1 MDEAPRTPRLWGGRF
16 GAELDP
22 TLHRFTASFPFD
34 RRLVRHDLV
43 GSLAH
48 ARMLAECGVL
58 SRPDAEAVLGGL
70 SAILREV
77 EEQRLVVSGDDED
90 VHTWIERV
98 LRERVGEAAGRLHTA
113 RSRNDQVS
121 TALRLYVRDALRDLV
136 ARAVALQEVWRDQ
149 AAAFREAWMPG
160 YTHLQRAQPST
171 LAHHLLAHAWAL
183 NADIR
188 RLQHVHHQAGLC
200 VLGAGALAGTSH
212 PIRPERTA
220 YWLGFSAVFP
230 NSLYAVADR
239 DFVLEAAFAATLVLL
254 HLSRW
259 AEEVVL
265 WTTLEFGFAELS
277 DSVAK
282 GSSLMPQKKNPEAAE
297 LIRGKAGRGAGA
309 LASLLTALKGVPL
322 AYNSDLQEDKEPLF
336 DCLDTAAAC
345 LEAATVLASGIRF
358 RTDRMREAL
367 RGGFLT
373 ATDLADYLVR
383 RGVPFRTAHEQ
394 AGRAVRE
401 AEQRGCE
408 LWELPLDALRQAC
421 PQAGEDVY
429 ESLSPEGS
437 VRQRRSLGGPAP
449 ERVAEQLERLAQ
461 EVEAT
466 RAWLAAALPPPV
478 YRAHREGRLLEA
490 L

>member
-1 MDEAPRTPRLWGGRF
+1 MGETPRTQRLWGGRF

-22 TLHRFTASFPFD
+22 TLHHFSASFPFD
-34 RRLVRHDLV
+34 RRLVRFDLV

-48 ARMLAECGVL
+48 ARMLAECGLL
-58 SRPDAEAVLGGL
+58 SRSEAEAVLIGL
-70 SAILREV
+70 SAILRDV
-77 EEQRLVVSGDDED
+77 EDGRLEVSGDDED

-121 TALRLYVRDALRDLV
+121 TALRLYIRDALKDLV
-136 ARAVALQEVWRDQ
+136 ARAVALQEVWKEQ
-149 AAAFREAWMPG
+149 ATEHRETWMPG

-183 NADIR
+183 NADLR
-188 RLQHVHHQAGLC
+188 RLQHAYHQAGLC

-220 YWLGFSAVFP
+220 YWLGFSLVFP

-265 WTTLEFGFAELS
+265 WTSSEFGFAELS

-282 GSSLMPQKKNPEAAE
+282 GSSLMPQKKNPEVAE
-297 LIRGKAGRGAGA
+297 LIRAKAGRGAGA
-309 LASLLTALKGVPL
+309 LTSLLVAFKGLPL

-336 DCLDTAAAC
+336 ECLDTAAAC
-345 LEAATVLASGIRF
+345 LEATAVLARGIVF

-367 RGGFLT
+367 QGGFLT

-383 RGVPFRTAHEQ
+383 AGVPFRTAHEQ

-401 AEQRGCE
+401 AERRGCE
-408 LWELPLDALRQAC
+408 LWELPLDVLRQAC
-421 PQAGEDVY
+421 PKAGEDVY
-429 ESLSPEGS
+429 DFLSPEGS
-437 VRQRRSLGGPAP
+437 VRRRRSPGGPAP
-449 ERVAEQLERLAQ
+449 ERVGEQLERLAQ
-461 EVEAT
+461 ELEAA
-466 RAWLAAALPPPV
+466 RAWLQATLPPPV
-478 YRAHREGRLLEA
+478 YRAHREGRLLEG